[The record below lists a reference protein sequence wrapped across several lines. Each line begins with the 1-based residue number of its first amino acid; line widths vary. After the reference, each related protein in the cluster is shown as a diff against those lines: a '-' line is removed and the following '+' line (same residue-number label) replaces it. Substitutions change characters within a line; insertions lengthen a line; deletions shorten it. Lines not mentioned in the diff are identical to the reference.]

1 MVKNAVKHWMA
12 AARLR
17 TLPLAWSGIILGCL
31 LAAAN
36 HQGSWTVFF
45 LCILTAT
52 LFQVLSNFANDL
64 GDGIKGTDT
73 HRAGEARMVGS
84 GVISAAEMKRAVVVT
99 SILSF
104 VSAALLIAYTYP
116 RLLDN
121 VPLILGLLA
130 LASVIAALT
139 YTLGK
144 TPYGYLRL
152 GELMVFT
159 FFGLVAV
166 GGSYTVTVG
175 QLDPHVLWA
184 GSAIGLLSAAV
195 LNLNNMRDI
204 KNDLSSG
211 KKTIANA
218 LGFRYARVYHYILI
232 ILALDCVFV
241 YNWLSDSGFTRNLFL
256 LAIPPL
262 LLHMLKV
269 SKLNRPEDADPFLKE
284 LALTTLA
291 LAVLLGL
298 GHYWGT

>member
-1 MVKNAVKHWMA
+1 MAKNAVKHWMA

-73 HRAGEARMVGS
+73 YRAGEARMVGS

-195 LNLNNMRDI
+195 LNINNMRDI

>member
-1 MVKNAVKHWMA
+1 MAKNAVKHWMA

-73 HRAGEARMVGS
+73 YRAGEARMVGS

-104 VSAALLIAYTYP
+104 VSAALLIVYTYP